1 MIKRVIFAIVALA
14 GWMAVQGQT
23 PVAAPDTISSDAL
36 AAFLLKHPG
45 AQAVP
50 ANTPGAIVVRL
61 FKVTFYEIR
70 ESDNDTR
77 DAYNVLHQTAQFLQ
91 EFRNAQ
97 VNIVGY
103 ADRGTGNYQLNQM
116 YASRRA
122 AQFCDDLIHRYG
134 VDPLRLTSS
143 FQGDLVQPFREND
156 LNRCVIISGYGYLSL
171 TPGAT
176 PPPPPPTASELAEAQ
191 RQQFQQERTQLYAL
205 ERQRYA
211 KDPSRIDTLV
221 ISHQDTLWLGQQ
233 HDTLWLETPDTLL
246 EERPFRCNRKHRRYN
261 WFITLEGGPSI
272 FQGDHNVDAVWKD
285 RIYPA
290 FNFSM
295 GKWICPAIGIRAA
308 VDLDM
313 VHSYYNANAAAP
325 NPLAYR
331 DGVFWYGE
339 FVHGASPDA
348 PYEQAPWLYRMRY
361 NAWNFHGDL
370 LLNLS
375 SFMWHPYNR
384 RFWNLIPYVG
394 LGCIVNWDNGSHDW
408 FNYGLCWN
416 LGVLNS
422 FRINEHLDLNIDI
435 RVKKFPDDFNCF
447 RQGHPRDGI
456 TNVMIGATWHFTKRG
471 F

>member
-1 MIKRVIFAIVALA
+1 MIFAIVALA
-14 GWMAVQGQT
+14 GTMVAWCQQVAV
-23 PVAAPDTISSDAL
+23 PDTLSSDEVASFL
-36 AAFLLKHPG
+36 AKN
-45 AQAVP
+45 P
-50 ANTPGAIVVRL
+50 AARVATSADGNIVVKLR
-61 FKVTFYEIR
+61 KEIFYNIR
-70 ESDNDTR
+70 MSDNDSHSATT
-77 DAYNVLHQTAQFLQ
+77 VL
-91 EFRNAQ
+91 RQ
-97 VNIVGY
+97 VGDFMKLFKDSRVYAASY

-116 YASRRA
+116 YAGRRA
-122 AQFCDDLIHRYG
+122 AQFRDDLIHQYN
-134 VDPLRLTSS
+134 VDPSRIITESH
-143 FQGDLVQPFREND
+143 GDVVQPFEEND
-156 LNRCVIISGYGYLSL
+156 LNRCVIVYGYGYLLVEAAPPVL
-171 TPGAT
+171 TAQQQ
-176 PPPPPPTASELAEAQ
+176 ADAQ
-191 RQQFQQERTQLYAL
+191 RAQYQQEK
-205 ERQRYA
+205 EQRYA
-211 KDPSRIDTLV
+211 AERERYAPSRIDTIV
-221 ISHQDTLWLGQQ
+221 ISHQDTLWVI
-233 HDTLWLETPDTLL
+233 EEPDTLL
-246 EERPFRCNRKHRRYN
+246 EERPFRVNRDNRWYN

-295 GKWICPAIGIRAA
+295 GKWLCPAIGIRAA

-339 FVHGASPDA
+339 FVHGASPDS
-348 PYEQAPWLYRMRY
+348 PYEERPWLYRMRY

-370 LLNLS
+370 MLNLS
-375 SFMWHPYNR
+375 SLMWRPYNR

-394 LGCIVNWDNGSHDW
+394 LGCIVTWDNGSHDW

-416 LGVLNS
+416 LGVLNT
-422 FRINEHLDLNIDI
+422 FRICEHLDVNIDV

-456 TNVMIGATWHFTKRG
+456 TNVMVGLTWHFTKRG